1 MRTMHVV
8 WLKATKRAKDRKRM
22 LSLNEAIGQ
31 LAIANS
37 VSQYWHVSWRG
48 SNALGIAIEIEV
60 HCNKRR
66 MWKTGEKESDK
77 AGLSKEDVPC

>member
-22 LSLNEAIGQ
+22 LSLNEAIDQ

-37 VSQYWHVSWRG
+37 VSQYENYKDRDSR
-48 SNALGIAIEIEV
+48 
-60 HCNKRR
+60 
-66 MWKTGEKESDK
+66 
-77 AGLSKEDVPC
+77 